1 MNTLE
6 NNNTEPLTVVWR
18 KDGHSAS
25 FASLVVGLSTVLRL
39 TIVLKKSP
47 LHQAPN
53 RNPLYNIGLFK
64 KKSHSGRNL
73 KQANPT

>member
-25 FASLVVGLSTVLRL
+25 FASLVAGLSAVLRL
-39 TIVLKKSP
+39 TFVLKKSP

-53 RNPLYNIGLFK
+53 R
-64 KKSHSGRNL
+64 
-73 KQANPT
+73 

>member
-25 FASLVVGLSTVLRL
+25 FASLVVGLSAVLRL
-39 TIVLKKSP
+39 TFVLK
-47 LHQAPN
+47 N
-53 RNPLYNIGLFK
+53 RHYTKRQTVNP
-64 KKSHSGRNL
+64 
-73 KQANPT
+73 

>member
-25 FASLVVGLSTVLRL
+25 FASLVVGLSAVLRL
-39 TIVLKKSP
+39 TFVLKKSP

-53 RNPLYNIGLFK
+53 RHPLYNIGLF
-64 KKSHSGRNL
+64 
-73 KQANPT
+73 